1 MSLNHKRKY
10 LKYKLKYLQEKQ
22 KIMKGGVT
30 DEEQDR
36 DNLFADAIEGMNT
49 MIQEQIDQL
58 KIELQ
63 KLKKQFETHY
73 HETKGIKH

>member
-1 MSLNHKRKY
+1 MSLKHKGKY

-22 KIMKGGVT
+22 KIMKGGST
-30 DEEQDR
+30 DETNKLQK
-36 DNLFADAIEGMNT
+36 
-49 MIQEQIDQL
+49 QIDQL

-63 KLKKQFETHY
+63 ELKKQFETHY